1 MTAPVGSLPSSPAVL
16 APYVEAGL
24 FGPTEVHLVGTVARL
39 EPAAEPLALLAL
51 AVATRA
57 PRLGHVGIEL
67 AEVGWR
73 LLDRERED
81 LAGLTWPDPGAWAAV
96 LADSP
101 IVAGPTDHRAE
112 PRRPLVWD
120 GTRVYLQR
128 YYDHESAVV
137 ADLTRRSEAG
147 KVGDEPA
154 VVGEVLDRL
163 FPVDAA
169 GEPDLQRLATQVA
182 LTERVAVIAGGPGTG
197 KTHTVARLLAAAHQ
211 VADAQ
216 GRRLEVALAAPT
228 GKAAARMTEA
238 VHRSVDEA
246 EGVGLF
252 DADVATRLRAVD
264 AGTIHRLLGW
274 RPGGRFRHD
283 RLNPLPHDL
292 VVVDETSMVSLPL
305 MARLIQAVRPDA
317 RLVLVGDPHQLASVD
332 AGTVLGD
339 LVGPA
344 GEASDGTVH
353 ETGSGSG
360 DRGGAREDRGG
371 AAGYGP
377 LAGRVTVLRWVH
389 RFGAETGI
397 AALADAIRQ
406 GDDDAVVELLHDRD
420 DLQLVGPH
428 DGPALAA
435 VEGEVADAAAR
446 VVGAARRGEIGP
458 GLTAATDLKVLTATR
473 LGSNGL
479 RSWSERIE
487 RAVADRVPG
496 LELSRRW
503 YAGRPVLVTAND
515 RLNALAN
522 GDTGLT
528 VDHDGALVVAFPIG
542 GNHRLVPTAR
552 LGDVDTWWAMT
563 IHKSQ
568 GSEFRQVVV
577 ALPAVDSPILTRE
590 LLYTAVTRGREHI
603 TVVADEAAVRAAVRR
618 PVARSSGLRDR
629 IWPPPAP

>member
-1 MTAPVGSLPSSPAVL
+1 VTVPDGWLSSAPAVL
-16 APYVEAGL
+16 TPYVDAGL
-24 FGPTEVHLVGTVARL
+24 FGPTEVHLVGTVTRL

-51 AVATRA
+51 AVAARA

-73 LLDRERED
+73 LADRERED
-81 LAGLTWPDPGAWAAV
+81 LSGLTWPDPDAWAAV

-147 KVGDEPA
+147 QVGDDPA

-163 FPVDAA
+163 FPVDGAD
-169 GEPDLQRLATQVA
+169 GPDLQRSATQVA
-182 LTERVAVIAGGPGTG
+182 LSQRVAVIAGGPGTG

-211 VADAQ
+211 VAAVQ
-216 GRRLEVALAAPT
+216 GRRLEVAMAAPT

-238 VHRSVDEA
+238 VHLSVDSA
-246 EGVGLF
+246 EQAGVF
-252 DADVATRLRAVD
+252 DAEVSARLRAVD

-339 LVGPA
+339 LVGPVVETEDETT
-344 GEASDGTVH
+344 GDH
-353 ETGSGSG
+353 EGGGGG
-360 DRGGAREDRGG
+360 DRGGA
-371 AAGYGP
+371 AWHGP
-377 LAGRVTVLRWVH
+377 LAGRVTVLRRVH

-397 AALADAIRQ
+397 AALADAIRR
-406 GDDDAVVELLHDRD
+406 GDDDAVVSLLHDRD
-420 DLQLVGPH
+420 DLDLIRPGS
-428 DGPALAA
+428 GPALAA
-435 VEGEVADAAAR
+435 LEEAVADAAAR
-446 VVGAARRGEIGP
+446 VVEAARRGEIGA
-458 GLTAATDLKVLTATR
+458 GLSAATDLKVLTATR
-473 LGSNGL
+473 RGPNGL
-479 RSWSERIE
+479 RSWSDRIE

-496 LELSRRW
+496 LEIGRRW

-528 VDHDGALVVAFPIG
+528 VEDQGNLVVAFPVG
-542 GNHRLVPTAR
+542 GSHRVVPTAR

-568 GSEFRQVVV
+568 GSEFRRVVV
-577 ALPAVDSPILTRE
+577 ALPGEDSPILTRE
-590 LLYTAVTRGREHI
+590 LVYTAVTRGRGRV
-603 TVVADEAAVRAAVRR
+603 TVVAEEAALRAAVRR
-618 PVARSSGLRDR
+618 PVARASGLRDR
-629 IWPPPAP
+629 IWSPPAP

>member
-1 MTAPVGSLPSSPAVL
+1 MTVPDGSLSSALAVL
-16 APYVEAGL
+16 APYVDAGL
-24 FGPTEVHLVGTVARL
+24 FGPTEVHLVDTVARL

-51 AVATRA
+51 AVAARA
-57 PRLGHVGIEL
+57 PSLGHVGIEL

-73 LLDRERED
+73 LADRERED
-81 LAGLTWPDPGAWAAV
+81 LSGLAWPDPGAWASALV
-96 LADSP
+96 DSP
-101 IVAGPTDHRAE
+101 IVAGPADHRAE
-112 PRRPLVWD
+112 PCRPLVWD

-137 ADLTRRSEAG
+137 AALTRRADAAPAG
-147 KVGDEPA
+147 VDPEELRA
-154 VVGEVLDRL
+154 VLDAV
-163 FPVDAA
+163 FPADGGSV
-169 GEPDLQRLATQVA
+169 PDLQRVATEVA
-182 LTERVAVIAGGPGTG
+182 LTSRIAVIAGGPGTG

-211 VADAQ
+211 VADAH
-216 GRRLEVALAAPT
+216 GRPLEVALAAPT

-238 VHRSVDEA
+238 VHLNVDLA
-246 EGVGLF
+246 SATGVF
-252 DADVATRLRAVD
+252 DADLSARLRSVE

-283 RLNPLPHDL
+283 RLHPLPHDL

-344 GEASDGTVH
+344 GEAP
-353 ETGSGSG
+353 
-360 DRGGAREDRGG
+360 
-371 AAGYGP
+371 AAGVPNEPASGP
-377 LAGRVTVLRWVH
+377 LAGRVTVLRRVH

-397 AALADAIRQ
+397 AALADAIRR
-406 GDDDAVVELLHDRD
+406 GDDDAVVSLLHDRE
-420 DLQLVGPH
+420 DLDLVGPH
-428 DGPALAA
+428 DASSLAA
-435 VEGEVADAAAR
+435 VEEEVADAAAR
-446 VVGAARRGEIGP
+446 VVGAARRGEIDD
-458 GLTAATDLKVLTATR
+458 GLRAATALKVLTATR
-473 LGSNGL
+473 LGPNGL

-487 RAVADRVPG
+487 RAVADRVTG
-496 LELSRRW
+496 LEVARRW

-528 VDHDGALVVAFPIG
+528 VEHEGALVVAFASG
-542 GNHRLVPTAR
+542 SGHRVVPTAR

-568 GSEFRQVVV
+568 GSEFGEVVV
-577 ALPAVDSPILTRE
+577 ALPGVDSPILTRE
-590 LLYTAVTRGREHI
+590 LLYTAVTRGRERI
-603 TVVADEAAVRAAVRR
+603 TLVADEAAVRAAVRR

-629 IWPPPAP
+629 IWPAATA